1 MDTNT
6 MAKSIRPQALLEMLA
21 DAGRPGPEH
30 KKLDPLVGGREGAD
44 DFILTAKFWT
54 DPNQPPAV
62 TTGKA
67 HKRWIMDGRFIQ
79 ANLKFEVGGETFEQL
94 NVFGYDAAQKKFYV
108 VCFSGLDGSLT
119 HNIISINSTGDSFE
133 WSTEE
138 RSPVT
143 GETVKGR
150 TVILVETP
158 DRIVMHAYITVN
170 GKEVKVKE
178 ISNVRFK

>member
-1 MDTNT
+1 M
-6 MAKSIRPQALLEMLA
+6 
-21 DAGRPGPEH
+21 
-30 KKLDPLVGGREGAD
+30 
-44 DFILTAKFWT
+44 
-54 DPNQPPAV
+54 
-62 TTGKA
+62 
-67 HKRWIMDGRFIQ
+67 
-79 ANLKFEVGGETFEQL
+79 
-94 NVFGYDAAQKKFYV
+94 
-108 VCFSGLDGSLT
+108 
-119 HNIISINSTGDSFE
+119 
-133 WSTEE
+133 STEE

>member
-1 MDTNT
+1 M
-6 MAKSIRPQALLEMLA
+6 E
-21 DAGRPGPEH
+21 
-30 KKLDPLVGGREGAD
+30 
-44 DFILTAKFWT
+44 
-54 DPNQPPAV
+54 
-62 TTGKA
+62 
-67 HKRWIMDGRFIQ
+67 GRFIQ